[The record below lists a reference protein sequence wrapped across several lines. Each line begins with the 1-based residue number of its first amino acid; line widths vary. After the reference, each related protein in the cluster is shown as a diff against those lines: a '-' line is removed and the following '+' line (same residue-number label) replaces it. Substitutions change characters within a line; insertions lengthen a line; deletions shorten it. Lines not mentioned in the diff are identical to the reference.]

1 MKQIK
6 SLILLI
12 LIVGCNPDNYEFD
25 YDIIIT
31 DTATNLDGLNTAYDD
46 FNSDLPY
53 DYDRMDIYF
62 SSNRKSQGNN
72 FDIIGKELNFSYHAK
87 DEILNLEIFNEPIF
101 KEQTDLLF
109 NKVNTEK
116 NELGPFSFLKDED
129 MLFLYATDFNDT
141 FKIKLIE
148 YTNWDIGRESV
159 ISDPVEISGI
169 NDIGNNLYPSLDKSK
184 NKMIFCSDRNDAVF
198 NIYSAIY
205 NNELS
210 KQTLVN
216 GDIKSVQKEKV
227 LSSHYDDKCPFIK
240 DDIIVFTSNR
250 ENGLG
255 GYDLYYSY
263 FENGSWTAP
272 ELFGNNINSEYDDYR
287 PIIFQMLGFNL
298 MIFSSNRP
306 GGKGGY
312 DLYIVNIDEIIK

>member
-1 MKQIK
+1 MKQIRF
-6 SLILLI
+6 LIFLI

-31 DTATNLDGLNTAYDD
+31 DIATNLDGLNTAYDD

-53 DYDRMDIYF
+53 EYGRMDIYF
-62 SSNRKSQGNN
+62 STNRKSSGRD
-72 FDIIGKELNFSYHAK
+72 FDIIAKELDFSYHSK
-87 DEILNLEIFNEPIF
+87 DDILNLSISQEAIAQQESH
-101 KEQTDLLF
+101 LLLD
-109 NKVNTEK
+109 KVNTEN
-116 NELGPFSFLKDED
+116 NELGPFSFRDEED
-129 MLFLYATDFNDT
+129 FIFMYASDFNGT
-141 FKIKLIE
+141 FKINLVE
-148 YTNWDIGRESV
+148 YTNWNIGRESV
-159 ISDPVEISGI
+159 ISAPMEISGI
-169 NDIGNNLYPSLDKSK
+169 NDFGNNLYPSINKSK
-184 NKMIFCSDRNDAVF
+184 KEMLFCSDRNETVF

-210 KQTLVN
+210 KQTLVD
-216 GDIKSVQKEKV
+216 GDIKSVQKETI
-227 LSSHYDDKCPFIK
+227 LSSPFDDKCPFIK

-250 ENGLG
+250 ENGMG
-255 GYDLYYSY
+255 AYDLYFSY
-263 FENGSWTAP
+263 FENGSWTVP
-272 ELFGNNINSEYDDYR
+272 ELFGDNINSEYDDYR

>member
-1 MKQIK
+1 MKQIRF
-6 SLILLI
+6 LILFI
-12 LIVGCNPDNYEFD
+12 LFVGCNPNDYEFE
-25 YDIIIT
+25 YDIIVT
-31 DTATNLDGLNTAYDD
+31 NFATNLNGLNTQYDD

-62 SSNRKSQGNN
+62 SSNRKSQGND

-87 DEILNLEIFNEPIF
+87 DDILNLEIFNEPIY

-109 NKVNTEK
+109 SKANTEK
-116 NELGPFSFLKDED
+116 NELGPFSFLKDKD

-148 YTNWDIGRESV
+148 YTNWDIERESV

-169 NDIGNNLYPSLDKSK
+169 NDFGNNLYPSLDKDK
-184 NKMIFCSDRNDAVF
+184 NEMLFCSDRNDAVF

-210 KQTLVN
+210 KQTLIN
-216 GDIKSVQKEKV
+216 GDIKSVQKELV
-227 LSSHYDDKCPFIK
+227 LSSPFDDKCPFIK

-263 FENGSWTAP
+263 FENGSWSTP
-272 ELFGNNINSEYDDYR
+272 ELFGDNINSEYDDYR
-287 PIIFQMLGFNL
+287 PIIFKMLGFNL

-306 GGKGGY
+306 GGQGGF

>member
-31 DTATNLDGLNTAYDD
+31 DTATNLDGLNTVYDD

-62 SSNRKSQGNN
+62 STNRKSQGND
-72 FDIIGKELNFSYHAK
+72 FDIICKQLNFSYHTK
-87 DEILNLEIFNEPIF
+87 DDILNLDISNEPIY

-109 NKVNTEK
+109 SKVNTEK
-116 NELGPFSFLKDED
+116 NELGPFSFRDDED
-129 MLFLYATDFNDT
+129 FIFMYATDFNNT

-148 YTNWDIGRESV
+148 YTNWDNSRESV
-159 ISDPVEISGI
+159 ISDPVGISGI
-169 NDIGNNLYPSLDKSK
+169 NDFGNNLYPSLNRSK
-184 NKMIFCSDRNDAVF
+184 NEMLFCSDRNDTVF

-210 KQTLVN
+210 KQTLIN
-216 GDIKSVQKEKV
+216 GDINSVQKENV
-227 LSSHYDDKCPFIK
+227 LSSPFDDKCPFIK

-250 ENGLG
+250 ENGMG
-255 GYDLYYSY
+255 GYDLYFSYS
-263 FENGSWTAP
+263 ENGSWTVP

-287 PIIFQMLGFNL
+287 PIVFQMLGFNL
-298 MIFSSNRP
+298 MVFSSNRP

-312 DLYIVNIDEIIK
+312 DLYIVNIDGIIK